1 MSCELVKILE
11 AKNSIFL
18 PLDSRKWAPDVY
30 DSHEEYIVM
39 EDLNMSG
46 YFTMPFG
53 SKFEFVHMEA
63 TMKTLAKMHASSI
76 AFEIAENLSI
86 ENNYGHILRELLVDP
101 ENPFFV
107 TGLKV
112 KILNL
117 LVEILK

>member
-1 MSCELVKILE
+1 
-11 AKNSIFL
+11 
-18 PLDSRKWAPDVY
+18 
-30 DSHEEYIVM
+30 
-39 EDLNMSG
+39 MSG

-76 AFEIAENLSI
+76 AFEIAENFSI

-112 KILNL
+112 RLLNFLDEILN
-117 LVEILK
+117 